1 VSIADEL
8 PAFALEPFSIELV
21 AFIQK
26 ASSSASFTSL
36 VRLFLCT
43 LVSPSESA
51 SSLSLAELPMSVSL
65 SEEALERPF
74 FRVRCVLGGVG
85 SDAVDAERLSGLGI
99 GGNATGEESSIVW
112 QRFS

>member
-1 VSIADEL
+1 VLLFPLRTERVSLAAEL
-8 PAFALEPFSIELV
+8 LVFALELFSIELV

-43 LVSPSESA
+43 LMAPSGSP
-51 SSLSLAELPMSVSL
+51 SSLSFAELPMSVSL

-74 FRVRCVLGGVG
+74 FRFR
-85 SDAVDAERLSGLGI
+85 
-99 GGNATGEESSIVW
+99 
-112 QRFS
+112 